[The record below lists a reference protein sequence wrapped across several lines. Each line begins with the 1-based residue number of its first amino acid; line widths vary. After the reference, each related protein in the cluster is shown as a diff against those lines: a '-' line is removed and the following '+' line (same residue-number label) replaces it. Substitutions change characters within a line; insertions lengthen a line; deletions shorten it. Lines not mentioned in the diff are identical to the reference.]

1 VKAMASHDPYPMPGP
16 KQTRPEM
23 SLEELRAIFDEAH
36 RWGRRA
42 ACHVMGSTAIT
53 NLLEAAADVIDHA
66 SI

>member
-1 VKAMASHDPYPMPGP
+1 MASHDPYPMPGP

-36 RWGRRA
+36 RWGKRA